1 MAPTGA
7 GVDRPRLPNRSKPC
21 FMSDALL
28 IAIVATT
35 IAALIIGAVTWMLIL
50 PARAAR
56 LQNRVLPGAEPPMER
71 LEQLL
76 AQPGEVS
83 ELCQELGPPELAQLH
98 EQWTDLNEQGRT
110 VEARRRAQVLWQLG
124 DAAPDVASQATE
136 PSDPPLGYRPLDDQ
150 RWINDLSSPAQDPGL
165 TGIMA
170 LLGPEAITWFAHPSS
185 QYGLSREQR
194 VETLSAAPRISE
206 ICADVARVV
215 GVASPVMFI
224 TPERQA
230 RLIHINL
237 AVAGRYHAAL
247 AVGHE
252 ALQIS
257 DENVLRFMLGRKLT
271 YMRPE
276 YLLCTEVDGPEDLLG
291 LHRAVAAV
299 LRPSSLPAPPDTV
312 IGLPL
317 ELVQTQL
324 REHFADAARAE
335 PMRRALAAVGDDV
348 DASRWEAWLAATE
361 ETSFRCGL
369 LLAGD
374 LPATLRI
381 LEMDDVK
388 PGTDR
393 ETELCYNAL
402 YRFFVSST
410 YEAMR
415 QELVEPEQ
423 VVPEPT

>member
-1 MAPTGA
+1 MT
-7 GVDRPRLPNRSKPC
+7 
-21 FMSDALL
+21 DALL

-35 IAALIIGAVTWMLIL
+35 IAAFIIGAVTWMLIL

-56 LQNRVLPGAEPPMER
+56 LESRVLPGAEPPVGR
-71 LEQLL
+71 VAHLL
-76 AQPGEVS
+76 AQPTALT
-83 ELCQELGPPELAQLH
+83 ELCQELGPPERASLRQ
-98 EQWTDLNEQGRT
+98 QWTDLKEQGRT
-110 VEARRRAQVLWQLG
+110 AEARRRAQVLWQLG
-124 DAAPDVASQATE
+124 EAGPDVASDATE
-136 PSDPPLGYRPLDDQ
+136 LVAPPEGYRCLEDL
-150 RWINDLSSPAQDPGL
+150 RWITDLASPALDPGL

-170 LLGPEAITWFAHPSS
+170 LLGPEVITWHAHPSGR
-185 QYGLSREQR
+185 YGLNRDQR
-194 VETLSAAPRISE
+194 VETLSAPPRISE
-206 ICADVARVV
+206 LAADVARAV
-215 GVASPVMFI
+215 GVAPPVMFI
-224 TPERQA
+224 TPEREA

-247 AVGHE
+247 AVGKL

-276 YLLCTEVDGPEDLLG
+276 HLLCTEVDGPEDLLG
-291 LHRAVAAV
+291 LHLAVAAV
-299 LRPSSLPAPPDTV
+299 LRPSTLPAPPDTV
-312 IGLPL
+312 TGLPL
-317 ELVQTQL
+317 EQVLLRL

-335 PMRRALAAVGDDV
+335 PMRKALAAVGQDV
-348 DASRWEAWLAATE
+348 DANRWAVWLAATE

-369 LLAGD
+369 LLCGD
-374 LPATLRI
+374 LPAALRI

-410 YEAMR
+410 YETLR
-415 QELVEPEQ
+415 QELVEPER
-423 VVPEPT
+423 VESRPT